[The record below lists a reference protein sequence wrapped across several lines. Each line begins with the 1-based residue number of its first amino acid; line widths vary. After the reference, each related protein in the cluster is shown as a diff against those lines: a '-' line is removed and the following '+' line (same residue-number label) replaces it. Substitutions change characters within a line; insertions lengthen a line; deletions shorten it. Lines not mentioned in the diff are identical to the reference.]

1 MASNPNSRSPG
12 SGKPHVLIAG
22 AGIGGLTAAL
32 ALLQRGFD
40 VDVYEQAPV
49 LMEFGAGVQLAA
61 NGSRILIALGL
72 EDAMR
77 KVVCEAAGKEVRI
90 WNSGQT
96 FKLFDLGADS
106 VRRFGAPY
114 WFVHRGDLHTIL
126 KDAVLALK
134 PDAIHTSAR
143 AMGYSEANGRVTLEI
158 EDGRRPQGDILVGA
172 DGVHSRLRQQMFDPS
187 DSEFMGIIAWR
198 GLAKR
203 AELSPD
209 LQRMVGT
216 NWVGPGGHVITYP
229 IHGGE
234 LLNFV
239 GFGERDDWRLESW
252 NEKGTKAEC
261 AADFVDWNPLIH
273 EIIAK
278 VDQPYKWALVSRS
291 PLQTWSKGR
300 ATLLGDACHPTLP
313 FLAQGAIMAL
323 EDSIVL
329 ARALDAYAD
338 VEEALQRYQNVR
350 VERATKIVNGSN
362 ETGRRFHNRT
372 LADPVAAVGFMERE
386 WAPEKV
392 RTRYDWLFEYDAM
405 AVAI

>member
-1 MASNPNSRSPG
+1 VTRKA
-12 SGKPHVLIAG
+12 HVLISG

-32 ALLQRGFD
+32 ALLQRGYD
-40 VDVYEQAPV
+40 VDVYEQAPR
-49 LMEFGAGVQLAA
+49 LMEFGAGIQLAA
-61 NGSRILIALGL
+61 NGTRLLIALGL
-72 EDAMR
+72 EDQMKR
-77 KVVCEAAGKEVRI
+77 TVCEAAGKEVRI
-90 WNSGQT
+90 WNTGQT
-96 FKLFDLGADS
+96 FKLFDLGEDS
-106 VRRFGAPY
+106 IRRFGAPY

-172 DGVHSRLRQQMFDPS
+172 DGLHSRLRQQMFDPS
-187 DSEFMGIIAWR
+187 QTQFMGIIAWR
-198 GLAKR
+198 GLAPR
-203 AELSPD
+203 AALSAD

-229 IHGGE
+229 IHSGE
-234 LLNFV
+234 WLNFV
-239 GFGERDDWRLESW
+239 GFGERDDWTLESW
-252 NEKGTKAEC
+252 NEKGTKQEC
-261 AADFVDWNPLIH
+261 AADFVNWNPLVH

-278 VDQPYKWALVSRS
+278 VDQPFKWALAARS

-323 EDSIVL
+323 EDAVVL
-329 ARALDAYAD
+329 ARCLDAFSD
-338 VEEALQRYQNVR
+338 PQEALQRYQNAR

-362 ETGRRFHNRT
+362 ETGKRFHNRA
-372 LADPVAAVGFMERE
+372 LADPQAAVAFMERE

-392 RTRYDWLFEYDAM
+392 RTRYDWLFEYDAT